1 MHSVYRKKN
10 CDISDFIVILLR
22 FNPTLINRSLTA
34 FIKMALFSITDKNR
48 YIGILCL
55 IYRIRAGIPALTI
68 VLALTA
74 TIICPCAAQRNR
86 HDIEYKF
93 KTENK
98 EFDSIASLVLRDE
111 ATRTHDGSTSSK
123 LGQMQKIADA
133 THNSVLAARAALWTI
148 RNSQLNARPDTCI
161 ARLEKVRNAL
171 PRSYDYDYA
180 CLSYQ
185 LAGNYCRISNYFNTY
200 QLLNEAIPI
209 FEKYEDYYFLGNAH
223 LLMGLTYSDIGDLSS
238 SLSEIEKAD
247 RYYRECGY
255 PVNRISYFKAG
266 MAKDNDDMIRL
277 YRRSIAEGPDDPGMS
292 IQACEKIASLYLKKN
307 LPDSAI
313 SYIEKGERMR
323 LEKSPDSMLLKIL
336 LNIRMGEALYN
347 KKQYDRALTLLK
359 ETEEIASHYS
369 REYWEPSIHKYL
381 SNLYEIKGD
390 KEQAH
395 TYLKKY
401 IDAYEQQINSVIGQE
416 IPKARARDAINRQ
429 KEIEADMEQKQ
440 KNAHNRFITTLLI
453 LVAVSLTAAGV
464 LIYIWQ
470 RSKMRKIE
478 NRELRSNLE
487 QEMIIKRL
495 NLENFERDMKQK
507 ECEISS
513 SVLLVS
519 NKNDVLQQIG
529 QITRKYSDE
538 GRIPKEFVN
547 QVNALVSDSI
557 KGDDEWTRFKMHFD
571 TVHPDFFK
579 KLKEAS
585 NELTEND
592 LRLCAY
598 IRIGM
603 RAKDIASMLSVT
615 PASVNS
621 NRYRLRRKL
630 SLTKEDSLDDYI
642 RKI

>member
-1 MHSVYRKKN
+1 MQGIMHRCEHVRILIVMMVSVV
-10 CDISDFIVILLR
+10 SGTF
-22 FNPTLINRSLTA
+22 A
-34 FIKMALFSITDKNR
+34 ALGERT
-48 YIGILCL
+48 G
-55 IYRIRAGIPALTI
+55 
-68 VLALTA
+68 V
-74 TIICPCAAQRNR
+74 
-86 HDIEYKF
+86 EYKF
-93 KTENK
+93 KPENRQ
-98 EFDSIASLVLRDE
+98 FDSIAALVLRDE
-111 ATRTHDGSTSSK
+111 VDRFHNDNLDSR

-133 THNSVLAARAALWTI
+133 SRNSVLAARAVLWSI
-148 RNSQLNARPDTCI
+148 RSSQLNARPDSCI

-185 LAGNYCRISNYFNTY
+185 LAGNYSRIGDYFNTY

-209 FEKYEDYYFLGNAH
+209 FAKYDDYYFLGNAH
-223 LLMGLTYSDIGDLSS
+223 LLMGLTYEDIGDLSS
-238 SLSEIEKAD
+238 SLSEIELAD
-247 RYYRECGY
+247 KYYRKCGY

-266 MAKDNDDMIRL
+266 MAKDDNEMLRL

-313 SYIEKGERMR
+313 KYIEEGERMR
-323 LEKSPDSMLLKIL
+323 LAKSPDSMLLKIL
-336 LNIRMGEALYN
+336 LNLRMGQAFYVKGNYDKALS
-347 KKQYDRALTLLK
+347 LLL
-359 ETEEIASHYS
+359 ETEGMASHYS
-369 REYWEPSIHKYL
+369 KESWEPVIYKYL
-381 SNLYEIKGD
+381 SDIYEKRGD
-390 KEQAH
+390 KVRSYA
-395 TYLKKY
+395 YLKKY
-401 IDAYEQQINSVIGQE
+401 ITAYEHNVSSLTSQE
-416 IPKARARDAINRQ
+416 IPKARARDAISRQ
-429 KEIEADMEQKQ
+429 KEMMTTMEQEA
-440 KNAHNRFITTLLI
+440 KNAHNKFIIVLLV
-453 LVAVSLTAAGV
+453 LVAVLLTAGGV
-464 LIYIWQ
+464 LIYVLQ
-470 RSKMRKIE
+470 RGKMRKIE

-495 NLENFERDMKQK
+495 NMENFERDMKQK

-519 NKNDVLQQIG
+519 NKNDVLQKIG
-529 QITRKYSDE
+529 KLTERYSDM
-538 GRIPKEFVN
+538 GLIPREYVRE
-547 QVNALVSDSI
+547 VNALVGDSI

-579 KLKEAS
+579 KLKEVS
-585 NELTEND
+585 DELTEND

-598 IRIGM
+598 VKIGM

-630 SLTKEDSLDDYI
+630 SLSKEDSLDDFI